1 MQKEMIVQKLKEQG
15 CRITKQRLLLLDII
29 LEEDCSCSKEIYY
42 KASKQSA
49 NIGFAT
55 VYRMINTL
63 EEIGAISRKSIHKTM
78 EECETCKNEIDY
90 HEIIE
95 CIVCALDAKDAYTAG
110 HSQRVSDMA
119 LTVAE
124 RMGFRKDD
132 IEKIHIAAHLHDIGK
147 IGVPDAVLNKKEK
160 LTDEEWQSIK
170 KHPLIG
176 AEILSKSE
184 HLSELKD
191 IVLCHHERYDGLGY
205 PYGMKGEEIPVGARI
220 IAVCDSIDAM
230 TSDRSYRRAYDFQY
244 CYGEIKKNLGKMYDP
259 VIGACVLKH
268 WEEITGH
275 KKPV

>member
-1 MQKEMIVQKLKEQG
+1 
-15 CRITKQRLLLLDII
+15 
-29 LEEDCSCSKEIYY
+29 
-42 KASKQSA
+42 
-49 NIGFAT
+49 
-55 VYRMINTL
+55 
-63 EEIGAISRKSIHKTM
+63 
-78 EECETCKNEIDY
+78 
-90 HEIIE
+90 
-95 CIVCALDAKDAYTAG
+95 
-110 HSQRVSDMA
+110 MA

-124 RMGFRKDD
+124 HMGFRKDD